1 MEPSLEFY
9 HHGSAPCISI
19 YLRTYV
25 INFSCQEKKLVST
38 VLLYLRHYFL
48 YLDLFLSTW
57 ALALS
62 KPKTH
67 MGIISSQGD
76 SNLLHVD
83 LILCCFLNVIFCTWI
98 RLWQRVTRAI
108 NAKDQTEATQ
118 EKYVLE
124 EAQRQAARER
134 KTKNEEWTCRLF
146 ELDSLTG
153 EWHYK
158 FAE

>member
-1 MEPSLEFY
+1 MISLLKAPLFISRHILMPVSISFFKAPNPHGY
-9 HHGSAPCISI
+9 HF
-19 YLRTYV
+19 
-25 INFSCQEKKLVST
+25 FSRGFKPILCRFDFS
-38 VLLYLRHYFL
+38 
-48 YLDLFLSTW
+48 
-57 ALALS
+57 LALY
-62 KPKTH
+62 
-67 MGIISSQGD
+67 
-76 SNLLHVD
+76 
-83 LILCCFLNVIFCTWI
+83 CCFCKRF

-124 EAQRQAARER
+124 EAQRQAARDR
-134 KTKNEEWTCRLF
+134 KTKSEEWICKLF

>member
-1 MEPSLEFY
+1 MY
-9 HHGSAPCISI
+9 
-19 YLRTYV
+19 Y
-25 INFSCQEKKLVST
+25 
-38 VLLYLRHYFL
+38 
-48 YLDLFLSTW
+48 
-57 ALALS
+57 
-62 KPKTH
+62 
-67 MGIISSQGD
+67 
-76 SNLLHVD
+76 
-83 LILCCFLNVIFCTWI
+83 

-124 EAQRQAARER
+124 EAQRQSARDR
-134 KTKNEEWTCRLF
+134 KTKNIEWSCKLF

>member
-1 MEPSLEFY
+1 MFKNPGNISL
-9 HHGSAPCISI
+9 
-19 YLRTYV
+19 LVR
-25 INFSCQEKKLVST
+25 KKLVST
-38 VLLYLRHYFL
+38 VIYHTQGTTFYLLTHFDACEHKLFQSPKPTWVPFFL
-48 YLDLFLSTW
+48 KGIQAYSMQILFS
-57 ALALS
+57 LALY
-62 KPKTH
+62 
-67 MGIISSQGD
+67 
-76 SNLLHVD
+76 
-83 LILCCFLNVIFCTWI
+83 CCFCKCI

-124 EAQRQAARER
+124 EAQRQAARDR
-134 KTKNEEWTCRLF
+134 KTKSEEWICKLF